1 MELKQRFFFQ
11 NCSWQ
16 YKVVSIDIPAD
27 EVLNSENVYG
37 PSFPDSMIQKFS
49 KNGKLKLSVAIDPIN
64 PVSTMVPNKSST
76 KNTATESNKPNS
88 SSLVSI
94 DHELLAQEASKWQ
107 SFHNRWIRTRDGGLK
122 KGIMTSLT
130 FLILKRKSFK
140 NVKSLVKYIFASL
153 SS

>member
-76 KNTATESNKPNS
+76 KDTAGCQAHKTLFFICLHK
-88 SSLVSI
+88 
-94 DHELLAQEASKWQ
+94 
-107 SFHNRWIRTRDGGLK
+107 
-122 KGIMTSLT
+122 
-130 FLILKRKSFK
+130 
-140 NVKSLVKYIFASL
+140 
-153 SS
+153 